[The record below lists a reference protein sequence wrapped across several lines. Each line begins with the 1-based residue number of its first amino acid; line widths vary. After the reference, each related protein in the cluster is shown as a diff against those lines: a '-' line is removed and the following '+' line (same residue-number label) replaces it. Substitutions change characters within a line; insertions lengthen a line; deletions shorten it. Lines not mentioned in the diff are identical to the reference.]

1 MKFEAFFKGI
11 KNANE
16 AAAMLNSQGIKAY
29 ADINDHFQMN
39 TDVRP
44 KEESFLST
52 TSNSDLVLNAGSPD
66 GNTGRSPLLAA
77 SPMVSGMGDF
87 EEIAD
92 INYKV
97 IINADA
103 NNKEKAKEIIKS
115 FGGTMESP
123 NLNIQKHVKDINL
136 SKADP
141 KFLKDLEE

>member
-16 AAAMLNSQGIKAY
+16 AVDKLKGQGIEAY
-29 ADINDHFQMN
+29 ADINDHYQMN

-103 NNKEKAKEIIKS
+103 NNKQKAKEIIKS
-115 FGGTMESP
+115 LGGTMESP
-123 NLNIQKHVKDINL
+123 NLNIQKHVKDIDL